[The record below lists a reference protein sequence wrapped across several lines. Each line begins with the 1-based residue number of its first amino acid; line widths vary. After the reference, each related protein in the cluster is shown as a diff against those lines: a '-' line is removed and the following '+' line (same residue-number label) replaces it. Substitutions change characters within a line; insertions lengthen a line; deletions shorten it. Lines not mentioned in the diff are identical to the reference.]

1 MKGFFLT
8 VLALLLSIAIVR
20 FSYGLDANQA
30 SYFVQVF
37 LNLPPDIKSDFAVVI
52 EAFDGISS
60 AFSSLRAVVVSGSDI
75 FKIIPAFFKSI
86 AAVFSLPYAFAQ
98 FVLLVVGDILKALK
112 SLFDLLFGPAVV
124 PIKR

>member
-30 SYFVQVF
+30 SYFVQVI

-52 EAFDGISS
+52 EAFGRISD
-60 AFSSLRAVVVSGSDI
+60 AFSKLGNVIVSGGNI
-75 FKIIPAFFKSI
+75 FDVIKNFFKSI
-86 AAVFSLPYAFAQ
+86 AAVFSLNFAFSQ
-98 FVLLVVGDILKALK
+98 FVLLVLKDIMKALR

-124 PIKR
+124 PIKP